1 MEQSFARPDRFP
13 FGLSLVV
20 LSLILA
26 VTGCDNG
33 AAKTSVLGGDEE
45 EKTPPVPVEVLSPL
59 RGDVFAMYSGTASLE
74 TEEEAL
80 VVAKVGGEVKE
91 LLVEESDRVNAGQIL
106 ARLDGDR
113 LRLEME
119 RSLAN
124 LKKLQQEYDRNV
136 ELYEKGLVSS
146 GAFEGIKYELD
157 ALQAAYKLAKLE
169 YSYTEIEAPID
180 GVISE
185 RLIKVG
191 NTISA
196 NDPVFR
202 ITDMEPLLGYLFVPE
217 KEFRRLKPGQPAQ
230 VSVDAIPGQTF
241 DASILRVSPVV
252 DPETGTFKVTLAVT
266 DPDNRLKPGMFGR
279 FQIIYERRENVL
291 LIPRM
296 AVLEDDAE
304 KTVFVVEDG
313 VARRRDVETGY
324 SRGENVEVLKGLSE
338 GESVITLGQTGLK
351 DGAEVT
357 VVSESMPTS

>member
-1 MEQSFARPDRFP
+1 MKQNFARPDRYLS
-13 FGLSLVV
+13 GLIPAIVSLV
-20 LSLILA
+20 L

-33 AAKTSVLGGDEE
+33 SAGTALLGGGEE
-45 EKTPPVPVEVLSPL
+45 EETPPVPVEVLSPL

-80 VVAKVGGEVKE
+80 VVAKVGGEVEE
-91 LLVEESDRVNAGQIL
+91 LRVEESDRVEAGQIL

-119 RSLAN
+119 RSHAN
-124 LKKLQQEYDRNV
+124 LKKLEQEYERNV

-157 ALQAAYKLAKLE
+157 ALRAAYKLARLE
-169 YSYTEIEAPID
+169 YSYTEIKAPID

-185 RLIKVG
+185 RFIKIG

-217 KEFRRLKPGQPAQ
+217 KEFRRLRPGQPAQ
-230 VSVDAIPGQTF
+230 VSFDAIPGEDF

-252 DPETGTFKVTLAVT
+252 DPETGTFKVTVAVT
-266 DPDNRLKPGMFGR
+266 DPENRLKPGMFGR

-313 VARRRDVETGY
+313 VARRRTVETGY
-324 SRGENVEVLKGLSE
+324 SRGENIEVVEGLS
-338 GESVITLGQTGLK
+338 GDESVITLGQTGLK
-351 DGAEVT
+351 DGAEVS
-357 VVSESMPTS
+357 VVSDSPPAS